1 MIKTTDLEELQRE
14 APSMR
19 ATFFK
24 GQQRKLPRLRVMS
37 DGYGV
42 IARISNQKK
51 KKKDFLTA
59 ESLGSILFRPLP
71 LIHRAYGHGT
81 KPKS

>member
-51 KKKDFLTA
+51 KNKRFFN
-59 ESLGSILFRPLP
+59 S
-71 LIHRAYGHGT
+71 
-81 KPKS
+81 

>member
-24 GQQRKLPRLRVMS
+24 GQQRKLPRLRVRRV
-37 DGYGV
+37 GYGV
-42 IARISNQKK
+42 IARISNQK

>member
-51 KKKDFLTA
+51 KKKIF
-59 ESLGSILFRPLP
+59 
-71 LIHRAYGHGT
+71 
-81 KPKS
+81 